1 MVADFLLGR
10 TANYQQVSSFP
21 TNDLKFHQWSLY
33 AQDSFKANRQLTLN
47 YGLRFD
53 HVGQWYGTPQG
64 FQVWDP
70 ALISNM
76 STDPLE
82 LVTAAPI
89 NTGLLWHAIDSKHTA
104 VGHVISVVLLR
115 ASCRLGV

>member
-1 MVADFLLGR
+1 MGRATTAPTTLGWGPNSSGNVVADFLLGR

-21 TNDLKFHQWSLY
+21 TNDLKFHQWSIY

-64 FQVWDP
+64 FQVWNP
-70 ALISNM
+70 AVYQQN
-76 STDPLE
+76 
-82 LVTAAPI
+82 
-89 NTGLLWHAIDSKHTA
+89 
-104 VGHVISVVLLR
+104 VIR
-115 ASCRLGV
+115 AHMDL